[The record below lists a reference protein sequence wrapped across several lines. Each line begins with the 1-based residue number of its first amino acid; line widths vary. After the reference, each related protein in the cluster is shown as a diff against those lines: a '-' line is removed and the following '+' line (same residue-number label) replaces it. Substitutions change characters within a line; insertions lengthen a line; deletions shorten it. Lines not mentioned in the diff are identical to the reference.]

1 MHAKQDYYMKH
12 VDYFSRYNVQA
23 ILKLGGCLKFN
34 MRMYI
39 KNWLTFAKNLN
50 PTLCVN

>member
-1 MHAKQDYYMKH
+1 MHAKQDSYIKH
-12 VDYFSRYNVQA
+12 VDYVQA